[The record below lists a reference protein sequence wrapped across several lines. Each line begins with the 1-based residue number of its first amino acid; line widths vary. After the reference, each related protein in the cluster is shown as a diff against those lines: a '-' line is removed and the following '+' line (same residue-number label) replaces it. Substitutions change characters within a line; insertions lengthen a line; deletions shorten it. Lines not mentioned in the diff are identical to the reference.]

1 MQCITRSRRGG
12 SGGSLIALMIVA
24 VIILAGYLFYKTTSE
39 KDADEVAVTPEPET
53 KAEPDSPLAGAAT
66 ARDKKAFAP
75 SSIFEKA
82 EAKRAISDDDALLSL
97 FDLLNTPNDQTVR
110 IRLKKK
116 VDEATLRKIAALVKK
131 NQASAKRVD
140 FLAPGANDDAAPI
153 ATANLDGGIRLTTHD
168 LSDEAVDSVLKK
180 ARGLGSLL
188 VGAWRGGQVNS
199 PIVMIYQQNGELYL
213 ESTYPDGS
221 STKERVTVRFTG
233 PVRTYRAINPKVPGV
248 FYRLGTAK
256 VLEMHDKSGPV
267 SDFNTVD
274 LKK

>member
-1 MQCITRSRRGG
+1 MNCLTRSRRGK

-24 VIILAGYLFYKTTSE
+24 VVALAGYLVFKTTSE
-39 KDADEVAVTPEPET
+39 KAAENPPPAPEAKVKDEVAAVPQ
-53 KAEPDSPLAGAAT
+53 ADVAAP
-66 ARDKKAFAP
+66 AAAAAP
-75 SSIFEKA
+75 SIFEKA
-82 EAKRAISDDDALLSL
+82 EAKRALNDDEVLLSL
-97 FDLLNTPNDQTVR
+97 FDLLNDSSDQTVR
-110 IRLKKK
+110 IRLKKE
-116 VDEATLRKIAALVKK
+116 VDETTLRKIAALVKK

-140 FLAPGANDDAAPI
+140 FLPPGAKDDATPI
-153 ATANLDGGIRLTTHD
+153 ATANLDGEIRLTTHD
-168 LSDEAVDSVLKK
+168 LSDETIDSVLKK

-188 VGAWRGGQVNS
+188 IGTWRGSAVNS

-233 PVRTYRAINPKVPGV
+233 SVRTYRAINPKVPGV

-256 VLEMHDKSGPV
+256 VLEMHDNSGPV

-274 LKK
+274 LTP